1 MHTMGVDDRRML
13 DFARIW
19 APYGGAQP
27 DELFVHFGMR
37 PAQFY
42 ENIARILRTTAPGQI
57 SVAERQLLYAISA
70 RMCAAGVP
78 PHRRRRAEPRR
89 ADRTG

>member
-1 MHTMGVDDRRML
+1 MNPMNVEDRRML

-27 DELFVHFGMR
+27 DEIFVHFGMP

-42 ENIARILRTTAPGQI
+42 ENISRILRTTAPGQI
-57 SVAERQLLYAISA
+57 SVAERQMLYGISA
-70 RMCAAGVP
+70 RFCGAGVSS
-78 PHRRRRAEPRR
+78 HRRRRAEPVR
-89 ADRTG
+89 ASRGG